1 MSAVGADPAGAT
13 RTSGCPQ
20 AIGEGLRIHLSGLF
34 TCHIKIGDPTPEVG
48 AHPDAVCIRPPVFK
62 RFNDDFDG
70 FRFRDLNRL
79 LGRQHL

>member
-1 MSAVGADPAGAT
+1 
-13 RTSGCPQ
+13 
-20 AIGEGLRIHLSGLF
+20 
-34 TCHIKIGDPTPEVG
+34 VG